1 MSKTYKVHN
10 GLKYQPVKQYDADGL
25 YRATE
30 IIVSHTTE
38 PYTAEAKAS
47 KWVRF
52 KLLLQELGRGA
63 AYAIRH

>member
-1 MSKTYKVHN
+1 MSKTYKVRN

-38 PYTAEAKAS
+38 PDTAEVKAS